1 MSLTCA
7 PERFHAWSLFKL
19 FSKISRF
26 FRCFSLEFHRLDMWF
41 RPAGTDRSGS
51 STGRTGPVTKFSTG
65 SSPECNGV
73 SPLLIRQ
80 FHRAD
85 SFHSL
90 LWLTLPYFA
99 LHHYKQKTVEPI
111 ETSKTTPISS
121 EPHLTSVIAYKQICL
136 ETSNRSKLV
145 YTFEESVFLL
155 SIIRKADLLFIA
167 TGMPRSFSPDVQSIV
182 DTANHVAIFA
192 TLLHD
197 GSFIVVIQRSRAR
210 L

>member
-1 MSLTCA
+1 MA
-7 PERFHAWSLFKL
+7 
-19 FSKISRF
+19 I
-26 FRCFSLEFHRLDMWF
+26 
-41 RPAGTDRSGS
+41 RPG
-51 STGRTGPVTKFSTG
+51 
-65 SSPECNGV
+65 
-73 SPLLIRQ
+73 
-80 FHRAD
+80 
-85 SFHSL
+85 
-90 LWLTLPYFA
+90 
-99 LHHYKQKTVEPI
+99 KQKTVEPI

-121 EPHLTSVIAYKQICL
+121 EPNLTNVIAYKQICL
-136 ETSNRSKLV
+136 QTSNRSKLV

-197 GSFIVVIQRSRAR
+197 GSFIVIIKRSRAR